1 MGEAA
6 HRDGLRLRD
15 ELLATAARLAG
26 GRGLG
31 RLAPPAAG
39 VVAGCGADRLAAGRA
54 GQCHCS
60 GKKGDAETGPNPT
73 DRGKPGTKRHLV
85 TDARGTPLGLKL
97 TGANRHD
104 SPLLSPTLDAIQPLR
119 GRRGRPRQRPGKL
132 HADKACDARSR
143 RQECRLRGGIPRIA
157 RKGIES
163 SERLDRHRWAL
174 ERTHAWFNRFRRLV
188 VRYKRRSDI
197 HLAFT
202 TLAAALITLNHIKQF
217 C

>member
-1 MGEAA
+1 
-6 HRDGLRLRD
+6 
-15 ELLATAARLAG
+15 
-26 GRGLG
+26 
-31 RLAPPAAG
+31 
-39 VVAGCGADRLAAGRA
+39 
-54 GQCHCS
+54 
-60 GKKGDAETGPNPT
+60 
-73 DRGKPGTKRHLV
+73 
-85 TDARGTPLGLKL
+85 
-97 TGANRHD
+97 
-104 SPLLSPTLDAIQPLR
+104 LR

-163 SERLDRHRWAL
+163 SERLGRHRWAL
-174 ERTHAWFNRFRRLV
+174 ERTHAWFNRFRRLI

-202 TLAAALITLNHIKQF
+202 TLAALITLNHIKQF